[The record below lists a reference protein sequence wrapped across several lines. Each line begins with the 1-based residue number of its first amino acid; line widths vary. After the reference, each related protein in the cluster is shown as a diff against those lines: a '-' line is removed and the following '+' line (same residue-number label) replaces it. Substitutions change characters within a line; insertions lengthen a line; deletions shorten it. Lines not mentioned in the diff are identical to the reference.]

1 MLKAVQIRY
10 DAKGNRFL
18 ALQGQSD
25 EEAKEMNR
33 KNLEERDRLAAE
45 IFCKAVG

>member
-10 DAKGNRFL
+10 DAEGNRFL

-33 KNLEERDRLAAE
+33 KDQEQHDRVAAE
-45 IFCKAVG
+45 VLLKVFG